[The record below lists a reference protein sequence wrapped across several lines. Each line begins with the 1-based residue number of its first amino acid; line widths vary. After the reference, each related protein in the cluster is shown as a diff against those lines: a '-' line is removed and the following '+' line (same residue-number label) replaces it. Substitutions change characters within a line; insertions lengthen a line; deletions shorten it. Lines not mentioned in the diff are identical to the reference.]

1 MAANG
6 VSMRIQVPAI
16 TGGSLMVADCHRF
29 KFRLLVRSV
38 RTLVGMEESYKF
50 KRTIIALF
58 GAVLRD

>member
-1 MAANG
+1 MASNG
-6 VSMRIQVPAI
+6 VSMRIQVQAI
-16 TGGSLMVADCHRF
+16 TGGSLMFGDCHRF

-58 GAVLRD
+58 GGVLRD